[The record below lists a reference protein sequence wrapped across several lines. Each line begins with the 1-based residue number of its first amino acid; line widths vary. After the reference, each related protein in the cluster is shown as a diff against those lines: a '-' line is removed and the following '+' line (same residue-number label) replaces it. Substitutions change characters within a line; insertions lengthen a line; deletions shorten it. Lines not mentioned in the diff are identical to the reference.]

1 MMEKLG
7 FDCELADN
15 GLKGLD
21 LLKEDKNRAD
31 LVLMDLRM
39 PVMGGMESTKRIRE
53 ELGLKEL
60 PIVAMTGELVDEEWA
75 GNFDGILN
83 KPAGIPVIRQ
93 ELKRVLPWWEEPQG
107 GVDQAGKK
115 QKT

>member
-1 MMEKLG
+1 
-7 FDCELADN
+7 
-15 GLKGLD
+15 
-21 LLKEDKNRAD
+21 
-31 LVLMDLRM
+31 
-39 PVMGGMESTKRIRE
+39 
-53 ELGLKEL
+53 
-60 PIVAMTGELVDEEWA
+60 VDEEWA

>member
-1 MMEKLG
+1 
-7 FDCELADN
+7 
-15 GLKGLD
+15 
-21 LLKEDKNRAD
+21 
-31 LVLMDLRM
+31 M